1 MASKK
6 TTKDYGDRQFN
17 KMVKALKLSE
27 EEVIDLI
34 GGVRRNKKTG
44 QIEHHKKG
52 GPVVKARV
60 GKGIQKGL
68 TESYQAIADK
78 LKARKSKP
86 KKTTRS
92 EAKLVEGAGDMSDPT
107 NRAGRMRT
115 GTQQRR
121 GGATSQSKDAM
132 SDTEKD
138 RLARGKAGRGSY
150 KRSQKLKKGSLAQL
164 SDEYDKLLKG
174 RQRAE
179 RVKGSKSKYYKVF
192 KARKMKGLKTG
203 GPVVKARIGGPLLK
217 AAKRSIFSGNGKP
230 KRKTIKKTGK
240 KTPNTPTY
248 KRKKDPTQMSPAEYK
263 IMMRKRKIEK
273 DQDLRGADDPRN
285 YPGKPF
291 SNVKRQADKK
301 RNLKRKGG
309 GPVVKAK
316 FGKAISKLK
325 KEVETQYKKM
335 LKTSKGDKVIKTK
348 LKKTSPD
355 YYKKVNMPIKKKA
368 GGGLVGGQK
377 KLDVNRDGKITG
389 SDFEMLKMNKK
400 KYGGKINY
408 RMKGGQVVD
417 AGYD

>member
-52 GPVVKARV
+52 GPVVKAKV
-60 GKGIQKGL
+60 GKHIKKGMS
-68 TESYQAIADK
+68 EAYRAIADK
-78 LKARKSKP
+78 LKSRKSKP
-86 KKTTRS
+86 KKTTATRS
-92 EAKLVEGAGDMSDPT
+92 EAKLVEGSGDMSDPT
-107 NRAGRMRT
+107 NRAGKMRT
-115 GTQQRR
+115 GKQQRR
-121 GGATSQSKDAM
+121 GGATSQARDAI

-138 RLARGKAGRGSY
+138 KLARSKAARGSY

-164 SDEYDKLLKG
+164 SDEFDKLLKG

-179 RVKGSKSKYYKVF
+179 RVKGSRSKYYKVF
-192 KARKMKGLKTG
+192 KARNPLKIQRIRGADGKIKKADTRGYTDSSKKTG
-203 GPVVKARIGGPLLK
+203 GPVVKARIGGLLK
-217 AAKRSIFSGNGKP
+217 AGKA
-230 KRKTIKKTGK
+230 IKKSISGGKKPRK

-309 GPVVKAK
+309 G
-316 FGKAISKLK
+316 
-325 KEVETQYKKM
+325 
-335 LKTSKGDKVIKTK
+335 
-348 LKKTSPD
+348 
-355 YYKKVNMPIKKKA
+355 
-368 GGGLVGGQK
+368 
-377 KLDVNRDGKITG
+377 KIT
-389 SDFEMLKMNKK
+389 
-400 KYGGKINY
+400 Y
-408 RMKGGQVVD
+408 RMTGGQVVD